1 MCRLLCMK
9 KKYKNNKKTAI
20 ENQDENTFEVDLG
33 CDVAWNE
40 GF

>member
-1 MCRLLCMK
+1 MK

-33 CDVAWNE
+33 CDVA
-40 GF
+40 